1 MYFGKQIA
9 LRKGRYKRRYHFF
22 QPSWYLVVMSLSFM
36 QRLSLSKSYI
46 TLRTTML
53 HYVILSLWTH
63 PKTLNKSIKNAF
75 PLTTVLYISRPK
87 RFYVR
92 TIRTYVQYT
101 AFTDINPTFR
111 IYRFILLHAENKYIL
126 IWIHSGTM
134 FVELY

>member
-9 LRKGRYKRRYHFF
+9 LRKGRYKRKIPLFPT
-22 QPSWYLVVMSLSFM
+22 QLVFSSNELKFYAKAIS
-36 QRLSLSKSYI
+36 SKSYI

-111 IYRFILLHAENKYIL
+111 IYRFILFHAENKYVL
-126 IWIHSGTM
+126 IWIHSTM